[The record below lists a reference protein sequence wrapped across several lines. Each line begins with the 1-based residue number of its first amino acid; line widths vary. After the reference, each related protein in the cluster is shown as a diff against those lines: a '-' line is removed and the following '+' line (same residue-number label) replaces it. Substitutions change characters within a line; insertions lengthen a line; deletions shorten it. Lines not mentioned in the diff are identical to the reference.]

1 MARSKSKK
9 KAVAKETAPPVAAAN
24 EDGTMTEDESLH
36 DKNEDGDV
44 PMDTEDDIPDI
55 VDKDSDDDDKDDDND
70 IATTKQK
77 IDDKNT
83 KDKKKLVNKEGT
95 DTTATPIPFM
105 DTFYLLSSEESS
117 TQRAIAA
124 RDLINYCFPP
134 SQSSKDSKDDEQVNY
149 KDAAYALTRLFN
161 GLCTGRAASRQGFA
175 SCLSSLIRVSYPHLK
190 DVLKEDTT
198 TANNDQS
205 NEEHPAMIIRKK
217 LLSTTDFLT
226 PSDQDAMGGG
236 GKKNKFG
243 GTTGKMKGME
253 ERDHIFGRL
262 FGILA
267 IIRSGTLSMS
277 DFPKEVSPYKCFHLI

>member
-1 MARSKSKK
+1 
-9 KAVAKETAPPVAAAN
+9 
-24 EDGTMTEDESLH
+24 
-36 DKNEDGDV
+36 
-44 PMDTEDDIPDI
+44 MDTEDDIPDI
-55 VDKDSDDDDKDDDND
+55 VDNDSDDDDKDDDND

-83 KDKKKLVNKEGT
+83 KKKDKKKLVNKEGT

-124 RDLINYCFPP
+124 RDLINYCFPSP
-134 SQSSKDSKDDEQVNY
+134 SSSKDSKDDEQVNY

-175 SCLSSLIRVSYPHLK
+175 SCLSSFIRVSYPHLK
-190 DVLKEDTT
+190 EVLKQDTATAT
-198 TANNDQS
+198 TNDQSSSS

-226 PSDQDAMGGG
+226 PSDQDAKGGG

-253 ERDHIFGRL
+253 ERDHVFGRL

-267 IIRSGTLSMS
+267 IVRSGTLSMS
-277 DFPKEVSPYKCFHLI
+277 DFPQEVSPYICFHLI